1 MMMLNMPVYTFNE
14 LDEDTQEHVIEQYG
28 YDMIDDDW
36 YVPILDEAKEMF
48 GLIIK
53 EFDVDR
59 RRSIKAELEEDP
71 EECVKEIRRLV
82 SAPDK
87 LLELADYYEL
97 VLAKYY
103 YNHINDLDS
112 DEAQDDYNAIR
123 DSFEEDITD
132 YYLKRLMDEYDYI
145 TSKEYIVAALSNNE
159 LYYTIDGRSIPFKY
173 YEYIKEE
180 YKSTTPSYRGWSL

>member
-1 MMMLNMPVYTFNE
+1 MILNMPVYTFTE
-14 LDEDTQEHVIEQYG
+14 LDEDTQEHVIEQCG
-28 YDMIDDDW
+28 YDMIDIDW

-145 TSKEYIVAALSNNE
+145 MSKENIIDTLLNNGFCF
-159 LYYTIDGRSIPFKY
+159 TIDGKLIPLKY
-173 YEYIKEE
+173 YEYIEE
-180 YKSTTPSYRGWSL
+180 